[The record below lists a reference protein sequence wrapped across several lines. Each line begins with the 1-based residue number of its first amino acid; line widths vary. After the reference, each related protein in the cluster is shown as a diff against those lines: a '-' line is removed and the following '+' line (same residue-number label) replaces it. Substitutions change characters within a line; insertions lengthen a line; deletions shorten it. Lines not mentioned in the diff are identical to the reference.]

1 MYNNFEIYY
10 FSYQY
15 LSIYTVKIFQSIKDS
30 FIYYYSLIFIIACLF
45 FRKSLFRIIR
55 GNGDLMLE
63 QYLPFVGLI
72 IFGNIENLVLSSQGV
87 VAGVNPL
94 KLGIASIICVSLWLI
109 IGTFGTQLL
118 IDYVD
123 FIDFIGGLAIFV
135 LGLQAMI
142 QSVRGE

>member
-1 MYNNFEIYY
+1 
-10 FSYQY
+10 
-15 LSIYTVKIFQSIKDS
+15 
-30 FIYYYSLIFIIACLF
+30 
-45 FRKSLFRIIR
+45 
-55 GNGDLMLE
+55 MLE

-87 VAGVNPL
+87 VAGVNPV

-118 IDYVD
+118 INYVD
-123 FIDFIGGLAIFV
+123 FIDFIGGFAIFV

-142 QSVRGE
+142 QSIRGV

>member
-1 MYNNFEIYY
+1 M
-10 FSYQY
+10 
-15 LSIYTVKIFQSIKDS
+15 
-30 FIYYYSLIFIIACLF
+30 LF
-45 FRKSLFRIIR
+45 FWGRYFTFM
-55 GNGDLMLE
+55 GNGDFMLE

-94 KLGIASIICVSLWLI
+94 KLAIASIICVSLWLM
-109 IGTFGTQLL
+109 IGTFGTQIL

-123 FIDFIGGLAIFV
+123 FIDFIGGFAIFV

-142 QSVRGE
+142 QSIRGE